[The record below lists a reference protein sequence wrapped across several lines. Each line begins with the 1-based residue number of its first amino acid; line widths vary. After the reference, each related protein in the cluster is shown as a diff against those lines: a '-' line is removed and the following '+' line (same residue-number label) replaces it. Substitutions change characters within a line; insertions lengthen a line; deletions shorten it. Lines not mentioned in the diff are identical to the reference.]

1 MIIRIT
7 PAKVGGIKIYLSS
20 IENKSS
26 KKHHWFL
33 RPKSAES
40 SEQCLLEDG
49 KVVVILPFPYTRLK
63 EQVGGCE
70 RGGWV
75 CRFSGG
81 KILSFRLT

>member
-1 MIIRIT
+1 MRARCGQIIRIT

-49 KVVVILPFPYTRLK
+49 K
-63 EQVGGCE
+63 
-70 RGGWV
+70 
-75 CRFSGG
+75 
-81 KILSFRLT
+81 